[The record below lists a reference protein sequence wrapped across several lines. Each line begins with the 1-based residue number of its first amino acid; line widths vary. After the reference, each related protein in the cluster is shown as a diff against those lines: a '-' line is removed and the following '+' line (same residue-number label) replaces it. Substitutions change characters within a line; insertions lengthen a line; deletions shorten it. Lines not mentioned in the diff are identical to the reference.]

1 MNKAINCML
10 IILAF
15 VMCISCGS
23 YNTATMYADADT
35 ISIDGATRCDSLLF
49 SDFFKAPKVVLLE
62 TKPECV
68 VQNIRSLE
76 IYKEDIYILDDR
88 ANKLYVFDGNGKF
101 KRTISSPGRG
111 HGEYMKLADFSID
124 RTKEIIYLL
133 DEATDEILKF
143 RLDDYKFLSS
153 IKAVQNGYLTYCMQ
167 EIGGKIYLNRSSV
180 LEKEKYELRE
190 IDERN
195 GKQVGKFLKSDD
207 YNHGWN
213 FPLSLEHSNFYS
225 KNSQSPKYIG
235 LFSNL
240 IMNVTADGVS
250 AAYIVD
256 SRKFVNKDEVLMMQ
270 RIAEGKLEKIDF
282 SGIYSQKRI
291 HQISRFIESSSK
303 VFFQYLEG
311 DERNYLVYDKA
322 SGKTKTSSLFM
333 DDYVSDKNMIPMD
346 FCYSDEQGV
355 VALLKPCFMPHFIK
369 YIIDGGKMRTHL
381 DNYSRLIK
389 LNKDSNPVLFF
400 QIEEVG
406 EVWIRSLSLHHSK
419 GKRQALNMISHVLMY
434 DDGSCHTW

>member
-1 MNKAINCML
+1 MNKAINCMF

-35 ISIDGATRCDSLLF
+35 ISIDGATRCDSLIF

-143 RLDDYKFLSS
+143 SLNDYKFLSS

-195 GKQVGKFLKSDD
+195 GKQVGKFLKSDE

-256 SRKFVNKDEVLMMQ
+256 SRKFVDKEEVLKMQ
-270 RIAEGKLEKIDF
+270 GIAEGKLEKIDF
-282 SGIYSQKRI
+282 SDIYSQKRI
-291 HQISRFIESSSK
+291 HQISRFIESPSK

-346 FCYSDEQGV
+346 FCYSDERGV

-369 YIIDGGKMRTHL
+369 YIINGGKMRTHL

-400 QIEEVG
+400 HEY
-406 EVWIRSLSLHHSK
+406 K
-419 GKRQALNMISHVLMY
+419 
-434 DDGSCHTW
+434 

>member
-1 MNKAINCML
+1 MNKAINCMF
-10 IILAF
+10 IILVF

-35 ISIDGATRCDSLLF
+35 ISIDGATRCDSLIF

-143 RLDDYKFLSS
+143 SLNDYKFLSS

-180 LEKEKYELRE
+180 SEKEKYELRE

-195 GKQVGKFLKSDD
+195 GKQMGKFLKSDD

-256 SRKFVNKDEVLMMQ
+256 SRKFVNKEEVLKMQ
-270 RIAEGKLEKIDF
+270 GIAEGKLEKIDF
-282 SGIYSQKRI
+282 SDIYSQKRI
-291 HQISRFIESSSK
+291 HQISRFIESPSK

-333 DDYVSDKNMIPMD
+333 NDYVSDKNMIPMD
-346 FCYSDEQGV
+346 FCYSDERGV

-369 YIIDGGKMRTHL
+369 YIINGGKMRTHL

-400 QIEEVG
+400 HEY
-406 EVWIRSLSLHHSK
+406 K
-419 GKRQALNMISHVLMY
+419 
-434 DDGSCHTW
+434 

>member
-1 MNKAINCML
+1 MNKAINCMF

-35 ISIDGATRCDSLLF
+35 ISIDGATRCDSLIF

-124 RTKEIIYLL
+124 RTKEVIYLL

-143 RLDDYKFLSS
+143 SLDDYKFLSS

-167 EIGGKIYLNRSSV
+167 EIGGKLYLNRSSV
-180 LEKEKYELRE
+180 SEKEKYELRE

-256 SRKFVNKDEVLMMQ
+256 SRKFVDKEEVLKMQ
-270 RIAEGKLEKIDF
+270 KIAEGKLEKIDF

-291 HQISRFIESSSK
+291 HQISRFIESPSK

-346 FCYSDEQGV
+346 FCYSDERGV

-369 YIIDGGKMRTHL
+369 YIINGGKMRTHL

-400 QIEEVG
+400 HEY
-406 EVWIRSLSLHHSK
+406 K
-419 GKRQALNMISHVLMY
+419 
-434 DDGSCHTW
+434 

>member
-1 MNKAINCML
+1 MNKAINCMF

-35 ISIDGATRCDSLLF
+35 ISIDGATRCDSLIF

-88 ANKLYVFDGNGKF
+88 ANKLYIFDGNGKF

-143 RLDDYKFLSS
+143 SLNDYKFLSS

-180 LEKEKYELRE
+180 SEKEKYELRE

-256 SRKFVNKDEVLMMQ
+256 SRKFVNKEEVLKMQ
-270 RIAEGKLEKIDF
+270 KIAEGKLEKIDF

-291 HQISRFIESSSK
+291 HQISRFIESPSK

-333 DDYVSDKNMIPMD
+333 DDYVSEKNMIPMD
-346 FCYSDEQGV
+346 FCYSDERGV

-400 QIEEVG
+400 
-406 EVWIRSLSLHHSK
+406 HK
-419 GKRQALNMISHVLMY
+419 YK
-434 DDGSCHTW
+434 

>member
-1 MNKAINCML
+1 MNKAINCMF

-35 ISIDGATRCDSLLF
+35 ISIDGATKCDSLIF

-88 ANKLYVFDGNGKF
+88 ANKLYIFDGNGKF

-143 RLDDYKFLSS
+143 SLDDYKFLSS

-180 LEKEKYELRE
+180 SEKEKYELRE

-256 SRKFVNKDEVLMMQ
+256 SRKFVDKEEVLKMQ
-270 RIAEGKLEKIDF
+270 KIAEGKLEKIDF

-291 HQISRFIESSSK
+291 HQISRFIESPSK

-333 DDYVSDKNMIPMD
+333 DNYVSDKNMIPMD
-346 FCYSDEQGV
+346 FCYSDERGV

-369 YIIDGGKMRTHL
+369 YIINGGKMRTHL
-381 DNYSRLIK
+381 DNYSRLVK

-400 QIEEVG
+400 HEY
-406 EVWIRSLSLHHSK
+406 K
-419 GKRQALNMISHVLMY
+419 
-434 DDGSCHTW
+434 

>member
-1 MNKAINCML
+1 MNKAINCMF

-35 ISIDGATRCDSLLF
+35 ISIDGATRCDSLIF

-124 RTKEIIYLL
+124 RTKEVIYLL

-143 RLDDYKFLSS
+143 SLDDYKFLSS
-153 IKAVQNGYLTYCMQ
+153 IKAVQNGYLTYSMQ

-190 IDERN
+190 IDECN

-207 YNHGWN
+207 YNYGWN

-256 SRKFVNKDEVLMMQ
+256 SRKFVDKEEVLKMQ
-270 RIAEGKLEKIDF
+270 KIAEGKLKKIDF

-291 HQISRFIESSSK
+291 HQISRFIESPSK

-346 FCYSDEQGV
+346 FCYSDERGV

-369 YIIDGGKMRTHL
+369 YIINGGKMRTHL

-400 QIEEVG
+400 HEY
-406 EVWIRSLSLHHSK
+406 K
-419 GKRQALNMISHVLMY
+419 
-434 DDGSCHTW
+434 

>member
-1 MNKAINCML
+1 MNKAINCMF

-15 VMCISCGS
+15 GMCISCGS

-35 ISIDGATRCDSLLF
+35 ISIDGATRCDSLIF

-143 RLDDYKFLSS
+143 SLNDYKFLSS
-153 IKAVQNGYLTYCMQ
+153 IKAVQNGYLTYSMQ

-256 SRKFVNKDEVLMMQ
+256 SRKFVNKEEVLKMQ
-270 RIAEGKLEKIDF
+270 GIAEGKLEKIDF
-282 SGIYSQKRI
+282 SDIYSQKRI
-291 HQISRFIESSSK
+291 HQISRFIESPSK

-333 DDYVSDKNMIPMD
+333 NDYVSDKNMIPMD
-346 FCYSDEQGV
+346 FCYSDERGV

-400 QIEEVG
+400 HEY
-406 EVWIRSLSLHHSK
+406 K
-419 GKRQALNMISHVLMY
+419 
-434 DDGSCHTW
+434 

>member
-1 MNKAINCML
+1 MNKAINCMF

-35 ISIDGATRCDSLLF
+35 ISIDGATRCDSLIF

-124 RTKEIIYLL
+124 RTKEVIYLL

-143 RLDDYKFLSS
+143 SLDDYKFLSS
-153 IKAVQNGYLTYCMQ
+153 IKAVQNGYLTYSMQ

-190 IDERN
+190 IDECN

-270 RIAEGKLEKIDF
+270 RVAEGKLEKIDF

-291 HQISRFIESSSK
+291 HQISRFIESPSK

-346 FCYSDEQGV
+346 FCYSDERGV

-369 YIIDGGKMRTHL
+369 YIINGGKMRTHL

-400 QIEEVG
+400 HEY
-406 EVWIRSLSLHHSK
+406 K
-419 GKRQALNMISHVLMY
+419 
-434 DDGSCHTW
+434 

>member
-1 MNKAINCML
+1 MNKAINCMF
-10 IILAF
+10 IILVF

-35 ISIDGATRCDSLLF
+35 ISIDGATRCDSLIF

-143 RLDDYKFLSS
+143 SLDDYKFLSS

-180 LEKEKYELRE
+180 SEKEKYELRE

-256 SRKFVNKDEVLMMQ
+256 SRKFVDKEEVLKMQ
-270 RIAEGKLEKIDF
+270 KIAEGKLEKIDF

-291 HQISRFIESSSK
+291 HQISRFIESPSK

-333 DDYVSDKNMIPMD
+333 DNYVSDKNMIPMD
-346 FCYSDEQGV
+346 FCYSDERGV

-369 YIIDGGKMRTHL
+369 YIINGGKMRTHL

-400 QIEEVG
+400 HEY
-406 EVWIRSLSLHHSK
+406 K
-419 GKRQALNMISHVLMY
+419 
-434 DDGSCHTW
+434 

>member
-1 MNKAINCML
+1 MNKAINCMF

-35 ISIDGATRCDSLLF
+35 ISIDGATRCDSLIF

-143 RLDDYKFLSS
+143 SLNDYKFLSS

-207 YNHGWN
+207 YNNGWN

-256 SRKFVNKDEVLMMQ
+256 SRKFVNKEEVLKMQ
-270 RIAEGKLEKIDF
+270 GIAEGKLEKIDF
-282 SGIYSQKRI
+282 SDIYSQKRI
-291 HQISRFIESSSK
+291 HQISRFIESPSK

-322 SGKTKTSSLFM
+322 SGKTKISSLFM
-333 DDYVSDKNMIPMD
+333 DNYVSDKNMIPMD
-346 FCYSDEQGV
+346 FCYSDERGI

-369 YIIDGGKMRTHL
+369 YIINGGKMRTHL

-400 QIEEVG
+400 HEY
-406 EVWIRSLSLHHSK
+406 K
-419 GKRQALNMISHVLMY
+419 
-434 DDGSCHTW
+434 

>member
-1 MNKAINCML
+1 MNKAINCMF
-10 IILAF
+10 IILVF

-35 ISIDGATRCDSLLF
+35 ISIDGATRCDSLIF

-88 ANKLYVFDGNGKF
+88 ANKLYIFDGNGKF

-124 RTKEIIYLL
+124 RTKEVIYLL

-143 RLDDYKFLSS
+143 SLDDYKFLSS

-291 HQISRFIESSSK
+291 HQISRFIESPSK

-346 FCYSDEQGV
+346 FCYSDERGV

-369 YIIDGGKMRTHL
+369 YIINGGKMRTHL

-400 QIEEVG
+400 MNINRRG
-406 EVWIRSLSLHHSK
+406 RGGFDRWTFLSSE
-419 GKRQALNMISHVLMY
+419 GYITW
-434 DDGSCHTW
+434 GSVDMFLAG

>member
-1 MNKAINCML
+1 MNKAINCMF

-35 ISIDGATRCDSLLF
+35 ISIDGATKCDSLIF

-88 ANKLYVFDGNGKF
+88 ANKLYIFDGNGKF

-143 RLDDYKFLSS
+143 SLDDYKFLSS

-180 LEKEKYELRE
+180 SEKEKYELRE

-256 SRKFVNKDEVLMMQ
+256 SRKFVDKEEVLKMQ
-270 RIAEGKLEKIDF
+270 KIAEGKLEKIDF

-291 HQISRFIESSSK
+291 HQISRFIESPSN

-311 DERNYLVYDKA
+311 NERNYLVYDKA

-333 DDYVSDKNMIPMD
+333 NDYVSDKNMIPMD
-346 FCYSDEQGV
+346 FCYSDERGV

-369 YIIDGGKMRTHL
+369 YIINGGKMRTHL
-381 DNYSRLIK
+381 DNYSRLVK

-400 QIEEVG
+400 HEY
-406 EVWIRSLSLHHSK
+406 K
-419 GKRQALNMISHVLMY
+419 
-434 DDGSCHTW
+434 

>member
-1 MNKAINCML
+1 MNKAINCMF

-35 ISIDGATRCDSLLF
+35 ISIDGATRCDSLIF

-143 RLDDYKFLSS
+143 SLDDYKFLSS
-153 IKAVQNGYLTYCMQ
+153 IKAVQNGYLTYSIQ

-180 LEKEKYELRE
+180 SEKEKYELRE

-256 SRKFVNKDEVLMMQ
+256 SRKFVDKEEVLKMQ
-270 RIAEGKLEKIDF
+270 GIAEGKLEKIDF
-282 SGIYSQKRI
+282 SDIYSQKRI
-291 HQISRFIESSSK
+291 HQISRFIESPSK

-311 DERNYLVYDKA
+311 DERNYLVYDKV

-333 DDYVSDKNMIPMD
+333 NDYVSDKNMIPMD
-346 FCYSDEQGV
+346 FCYSDERGV

-400 QIEEVG
+400 HEY
-406 EVWIRSLSLHHSK
+406 K
-419 GKRQALNMISHVLMY
+419 
-434 DDGSCHTW
+434 

>member
-1 MNKAINCML
+1 M
-10 IILAF
+10 
-15 VMCISCGS
+15 
-23 YNTATMYADADT
+23 
-35 ISIDGATRCDSLLF
+35 
-49 SDFFKAPKVVLLE
+49 LE

-88 ANKLYVFDGNGKF
+88 ANKLYIFDGNGKF

-124 RTKEIIYLL
+124 RTKEVIYLL

-143 RLDDYKFLSS
+143 SLDDYKFLSS

-291 HQISRFIESSSK
+291 HQISRFIESPSK

-346 FCYSDEQGV
+346 FCYSDERGV

-369 YIIDGGKMRTHL
+369 YIINRGKMRTHL

-400 QIEEVG
+400 HEY
-406 EVWIRSLSLHHSK
+406 K
-419 GKRQALNMISHVLMY
+419 
-434 DDGSCHTW
+434 

>member
-35 ISIDGATRCDSLLF
+35 ISIDGATRCDSLIF

-240 IMNVTADGVS
+240 IMNVTADGVF

-270 RIAEGKLEKIDF
+270 RVAEGKLEKIDF

-291 HQISRFIESSSK
+291 HQISRFIESPSK

-400 QIEEVG
+400 HEY
-406 EVWIRSLSLHHSK
+406 K
-419 GKRQALNMISHVLMY
+419 
-434 DDGSCHTW
+434 

>member
-1 MNKAINCML
+1 MNKAINCMF

-35 ISIDGATRCDSLLF
+35 ISIDGATRCDSLIF
-49 SDFFKAPKVVLLE
+49 SDFFKAPKIVLLE

-153 IKAVQNGYLTYCMQ
+153 IKAVQNGYLTYSMQ

-207 YNHGWN
+207 FNYGWN

-291 HQISRFIESSSK
+291 HQISRFIESPSK

-369 YIIDGGKMRTHL
+369 YIINGGKMRTHL

-400 QIEEVG
+400 HEY
-406 EVWIRSLSLHHSK
+406 K
-419 GKRQALNMISHVLMY
+419 
-434 DDGSCHTW
+434 

>member
-1 MNKAINCML
+1 MNKAINCMF

-35 ISIDGATRCDSLLF
+35 ISIDGATRCDSLIF

-88 ANKLYVFDGNGKF
+88 ANKLYIFDGNGKF

-124 RTKEIIYLL
+124 RTKDIIYLL

-143 RLDDYKFLSS
+143 SLDDYKFLSS
-153 IKAVQNGYLTYCMQ
+153 IKAVQDGYLTYCMQ
-167 EIGGKIYLNRSSV
+167 EIDGKIYLNRSSV
-180 LEKEKYELRE
+180 SEKEKYELRE

-256 SRKFVNKDEVLMMQ
+256 SRKFVDKEEVLKMQ
-270 RIAEGKLEKIDF
+270 KIAEGKLEKIDF

-291 HQISRFIESSSK
+291 HQISRFIESPSK

-333 DDYVSDKNMIPMD
+333 NDYVSDKNMIPMD
-346 FCYSDEQGV
+346 FCYSDERGV

-400 QIEEVG
+400 HEY
-406 EVWIRSLSLHHSK
+406 K
-419 GKRQALNMISHVLMY
+419 
-434 DDGSCHTW
+434 

>member
-1 MNKAINCML
+1 MNKAINCMF
-10 IILAF
+10 IILVF

-35 ISIDGATRCDSLLF
+35 ISIDGATRCDSLIF

-88 ANKLYVFDGNGKF
+88 ANKLYIFDGNGKF

-124 RTKEIIYLL
+124 RTKEVIYLL

-143 RLDDYKFLSS
+143 SLDDYKFLSS

-180 LEKEKYELRE
+180 SEKEKYELRE

-291 HQISRFIESSSK
+291 HQISRFIESPSK

-333 DDYVSDKNMIPMD
+333 DDYVSDKNMIPKD
-346 FCYSDEQGV
+346 FCYSDERGV

-369 YIIDGGKMRTHL
+369 YIINGGKMRTHL

-400 QIEEVG
+400 HEY
-406 EVWIRSLSLHHSK
+406 K
-419 GKRQALNMISHVLMY
+419 
-434 DDGSCHTW
+434 

>member
-1 MNKAINCML
+1 MNKAINCMF

-35 ISIDGATRCDSLLF
+35 ISIDGATRCDSLIF

-88 ANKLYVFDGNGKF
+88 ANKLYIFDGNGKF

-143 RLDDYKFLSS
+143 SLDDYKFLSS
-153 IKAVQNGYLTYCMQ
+153 IKAVQNGYLTYSMQ

-207 YNHGWN
+207 YNNGWN

-256 SRKFVNKDEVLMMQ
+256 SRKFVDKEEVLKMQ
-270 RIAEGKLEKIDF
+270 KIAEGKLEKIDF

-291 HQISRFIESSSK
+291 HQISRFIESPSK

-346 FCYSDEQGV
+346 FCYSDERGV

-369 YIIDGGKMRTHL
+369 YIINGGKMRTHL

-400 QIEEVG
+400 HEY
-406 EVWIRSLSLHHSK
+406 K
-419 GKRQALNMISHVLMY
+419 
-434 DDGSCHTW
+434 

>member
-195 GKQVGKFLKSDD
+195 GKQVGKFLKSDE

-400 QIEEVG
+400 HEY
-406 EVWIRSLSLHHSK
+406 K
-419 GKRQALNMISHVLMY
+419 
-434 DDGSCHTW
+434 

>member
-1 MNKAINCML
+1 MSEKGKDMNKAINCMF

-35 ISIDGATRCDSLLF
+35 ISIDGATRCDSLIF

-124 RTKEIIYLL
+124 RTKEVIYLL

-143 RLDDYKFLSS
+143 SLDDYKFLSS
-153 IKAVQNGYLTYCMQ
+153 IKAVQNGYLTYSMQ

-190 IDERN
+190 IDECN

-256 SRKFVNKDEVLMMQ
+256 SRKFVDKEEVLKMQ
-270 RIAEGKLEKIDF
+270 KIAEGKLEKIDF

-291 HQISRFIESSSK
+291 HQISRFIESPSK

-346 FCYSDEQGV
+346 FCYSDERGV

-369 YIIDGGKMRTHL
+369 YIINGGKMRTHL

-400 QIEEVG
+400 HEY
-406 EVWIRSLSLHHSK
+406 K
-419 GKRQALNMISHVLMY
+419 
-434 DDGSCHTW
+434 

>member
-1 MNKAINCML
+1 MNKAINCMF

-35 ISIDGATRCDSLLF
+35 ISIDGATRCDSLIF

-124 RTKEIIYLL
+124 RTKEVIYLL

-291 HQISRFIESSSK
+291 HQISRFIESPSK

-333 DDYVSDKNMIPMD
+333 NDYVSDKNMIPMD
-346 FCYSDEQGV
+346 FCYSDERGV

-400 QIEEVG
+400 HEY
-406 EVWIRSLSLHHSK
+406 K
-419 GKRQALNMISHVLMY
+419 
-434 DDGSCHTW
+434 

>member
-1 MNKAINCML
+1 MNKAINCMF

-15 VMCISCGS
+15 GMCISCGS

-35 ISIDGATRCDSLLF
+35 ISIDGATRCDSLIF

-68 VQNIRSLE
+68 VQNVRSLE

-143 RLDDYKFLSS
+143 SLNDYKFLSS

-256 SRKFVNKDEVLMMQ
+256 SRKFVDKEEVLKMQ
-270 RIAEGKLEKIDF
+270 GIAEGKLEKIDF
-282 SGIYSQKRI
+282 SDIYSQKRI
-291 HQISRFIESSSK
+291 HQISRFIESPSK
-303 VFFQYLEG
+303 VFFQYLVG

-346 FCYSDEQGV
+346 FCYSDERGV

-369 YIIDGGKMRTHL
+369 YIINGGKMRTHL

-400 QIEEVG
+400 HEY
-406 EVWIRSLSLHHSK
+406 K
-419 GKRQALNMISHVLMY
+419 
-434 DDGSCHTW
+434 

>member
-1 MNKAINCML
+1 MNKAINCMF

-35 ISIDGATRCDSLLF
+35 ISIDGATKCDSLIF

-143 RLDDYKFLSS
+143 SLDDYKFLSS

-207 YNHGWN
+207 YNNGWN

-291 HQISRFIESSSK
+291 HQISRFIESPSN

-311 DERNYLVYDKA
+311 NERNYLVYDKA

-333 DDYVSDKNMIPMD
+333 NDYVSDKNMIPMD
-346 FCYSDEQGV
+346 FCYSDERGV

-400 QIEEVG
+400 HEY
-406 EVWIRSLSLHHSK
+406 K
-419 GKRQALNMISHVLMY
+419 
-434 DDGSCHTW
+434 

>member
-1 MNKAINCML
+1 MNKAINCMF

-180 LEKEKYELRE
+180 LEKEKYELRQ

-291 HQISRFIESSSK
+291 HQISRFIESPSK

-333 DDYVSDKNMIPMD
+333 NDYVSDKNMIPMD
-346 FCYSDEQGV
+346 FCYSDERGV

-400 QIEEVG
+400 HEY
-406 EVWIRSLSLHHSK
+406 K
-419 GKRQALNMISHVLMY
+419 
-434 DDGSCHTW
+434 

>member
-1 MNKAINCML
+1 MNKAINCMF

-35 ISIDGATRCDSLLF
+35 ISIDGATRCDSLIF

-88 ANKLYVFDGNGKF
+88 ANKLYIFDGNGKF

-143 RLDDYKFLSS
+143 SLNDYKFLSS

-180 LEKEKYELRE
+180 SEKEKYELRE

-256 SRKFVNKDEVLMMQ
+256 SRKFVDKEEVLKMQ
-270 RIAEGKLEKIDF
+270 KIAEGKLEKIDF

-291 HQISRFIESSSK
+291 HQISRFIESPSK

-333 DDYVSDKNMIPMD
+333 DNYVSDKNMIPMD
-346 FCYSDEQGV
+346 FCYSDERGV

-369 YIIDGGKMRTHL
+369 YIINGGKMRTHL

-400 QIEEVG
+400 HEY
-406 EVWIRSLSLHHSK
+406 K
-419 GKRQALNMISHVLMY
+419 
-434 DDGSCHTW
+434 

>member
-1 MNKAINCML
+1 MNKAINCMF
-10 IILAF
+10 IILVF

-35 ISIDGATRCDSLLF
+35 ISIDGATRCDSLIF

-88 ANKLYVFDGNGKF
+88 ANKLYIFDGNGKF

-124 RTKEIIYLL
+124 RTKEVIYLL

-143 RLDDYKFLSS
+143 SLNDYKFLSS

-195 GKQVGKFLKSDD
+195 GKQMGKFLKSDD
-207 YNHGWN
+207 YNNGWN

-256 SRKFVNKDEVLMMQ
+256 SRKFVDKEEVLKMQ
-270 RIAEGKLEKIDF
+270 GIAEGKLEKIDF
-282 SGIYSQKRI
+282 SDIYSQKRI
-291 HQISRFIESSSK
+291 HQISRFIESPSK

-346 FCYSDEQGV
+346 FCYSDERGV

-400 QIEEVG
+400 HEY
-406 EVWIRSLSLHHSK
+406 K
-419 GKRQALNMISHVLMY
+419 
-434 DDGSCHTW
+434 

>member
-1 MNKAINCML
+1 MNKAINCMF
-10 IILAF
+10 IILVF

-35 ISIDGATRCDSLLF
+35 ISIDGATRCDSLIF

-124 RTKEIIYLL
+124 RTKDIIYLL

-143 RLDDYKFLSS
+143 SLDDYKFLSS
-153 IKAVQNGYLTYCMQ
+153 IKAVQDGYLTYCMQ
-167 EIGGKIYLNRSSV
+167 EIDGKIYLNRSSV

-207 YNHGWN
+207 YNYGWN

-256 SRKFVNKDEVLMMQ
+256 SRKFVDKDEVLMMQ
-270 RIAEGKLEKIDF
+270 RVAEGKLEKIDF

-291 HQISRFIESSSK
+291 HQISRFIESPSN

-311 DERNYLVYDKA
+311 NERNYLVYDKA

-346 FCYSDEQGV
+346 FCYSDERGV

-369 YIIDGGKMRTHL
+369 YIINGGKMRTHL
-381 DNYSRLIK
+381 DNYSRLMK

-400 QIEEVG
+400 HEY
-406 EVWIRSLSLHHSK
+406 K
-419 GKRQALNMISHVLMY
+419 
-434 DDGSCHTW
+434 

>member
-1 MNKAINCML
+1 MNKAINCMF

-35 ISIDGATRCDSLLF
+35 ISIDGATRCDSLIF

-68 VQNIRSLE
+68 VQDIRSLE

-124 RTKEIIYLL
+124 RTKEVIYLL

-143 RLDDYKFLSS
+143 SLDDYKFLSS

-167 EIGGKIYLNRSSV
+167 EIGGKLYLNRSSV
-180 LEKEKYELRE
+180 SEKEKYELRE

-256 SRKFVNKDEVLMMQ
+256 SRKFVDKEEVLKMQ

-291 HQISRFIESSSK
+291 HQISRFIESPSK

-369 YIIDGGKMRTHL
+369 YIINGGKMRTHL

-400 QIEEVG
+400 HEY
-406 EVWIRSLSLHHSK
+406 K
-419 GKRQALNMISHVLMY
+419 
-434 DDGSCHTW
+434 

>member
-1 MNKAINCML
+1 MNKAINCMF
-10 IILAF
+10 IILAY
-15 VMCISCGS
+15 VMCISCDS

-35 ISIDGATRCDSLLF
+35 ISIDGATRCDSLIF

-124 RTKEIIYLL
+124 RTKEVIYLL

-143 RLDDYKFLSS
+143 SLDDYKFLSS

-256 SRKFVNKDEVLMMQ
+256 SRKFVDKEEVLKMQ
-270 RIAEGKLEKIDF
+270 KIAEGKLEKIDF

-291 HQISRFIESSSK
+291 HQISRFIESPSK

-346 FCYSDEQGV
+346 FCYSDERGV

-369 YIIDGGKMRTHL
+369 YIINGGKMRTHL

-400 QIEEVG
+400 HEY
-406 EVWIRSLSLHHSK
+406 K
-419 GKRQALNMISHVLMY
+419 
-434 DDGSCHTW
+434 

>member
-1 MNKAINCML
+1 MF
-10 IILAF
+10 IILVF

-35 ISIDGATRCDSLLF
+35 ISIDGATRCDSLIF
-49 SDFFKAPKVVLLE
+49 SDFFKAPKIVLLE

-124 RTKEIIYLL
+124 RTKEVIYLL

-143 RLDDYKFLSS
+143 SLDDYKFLSS

-291 HQISRFIESSSK
+291 HQISRFIESPSK

-346 FCYSDEQGV
+346 FCYSDERGV

-369 YIIDGGKMRTHL
+369 YIINGGKMRTHL

-389 LNKDSNPVLFF
+389 LNKDLNPVLFF
-400 QIEEVG
+400 HEY
-406 EVWIRSLSLHHSK
+406 K
-419 GKRQALNMISHVLMY
+419 
-434 DDGSCHTW
+434 

>member
-1 MNKAINCML
+1 MH
-10 IILAF
+10 ILWQL
-15 VMCISCGS
+15 
-23 YNTATMYADADT
+23 YADADT
-35 ISIDGATRCDSLLF
+35 ISIDGATRCDSLIF

-88 ANKLYVFDGNGKF
+88 ANKLYIFDGNGKF

-124 RTKEIIYLL
+124 RTKEVIYLL

-143 RLDDYKFLSS
+143 SLNDYKFLSS
-153 IKAVQNGYLTYCMQ
+153 IKAVQNGYLTYSMQ

-190 IDERN
+190 IDECN

-256 SRKFVNKDEVLMMQ
+256 SRKFVDKEEVLKMQ
-270 RIAEGKLEKIDF
+270 KIAEGKLEKIDF

-291 HQISRFIESSSK
+291 HQISRFIESPSK

-346 FCYSDEQGV
+346 FCYSDERGV

-369 YIIDGGKMRTHL
+369 YIINGGKMRTHL

-400 QIEEVG
+400 HEY
-406 EVWIRSLSLHHSK
+406 K
-419 GKRQALNMISHVLMY
+419 
-434 DDGSCHTW
+434 

>member
-1 MNKAINCML
+1 MNKAINCMF

-35 ISIDGATRCDSLLF
+35 ISIDGATRCDSLIF

-143 RLDDYKFLSS
+143 SLDDYKFLSS

-270 RIAEGKLEKIDF
+270 RVAEGKLEKIDF
-282 SGIYSQKRI
+282 SSIYSQKRI
-291 HQISRFIESSSK
+291 HQISRFIESPSK

-369 YIIDGGKMRTHL
+369 YIINGGKMRTHL

-400 QIEEVG
+400 HEY
-406 EVWIRSLSLHHSK
+406 K
-419 GKRQALNMISHVLMY
+419 
-434 DDGSCHTW
+434 

>member
-1 MNKAINCML
+1 MNKAINCMF

-35 ISIDGATRCDSLLF
+35 ISIDGATRCDSLIF

-124 RTKEIIYLL
+124 RTKEVIYLL

-143 RLDDYKFLSS
+143 SLDDYKFLSS

-180 LEKEKYELRE
+180 SEKEKYELRE

-270 RIAEGKLEKIDF
+270 RVAEGKLEKIDF

-291 HQISRFIESSSK
+291 HQISRFIESPSK

-346 FCYSDEQGV
+346 FCYSDERGV

-369 YIIDGGKMRTHL
+369 YIINAGKMRTHL

-400 QIEEVG
+400 HEY
-406 EVWIRSLSLHHSK
+406 K
-419 GKRQALNMISHVLMY
+419 
-434 DDGSCHTW
+434 

>member
-1 MNKAINCML
+1 MNKAINCMF

-35 ISIDGATRCDSLLF
+35 ISIDGATRCDSLIF

-88 ANKLYVFDGNGKF
+88 ANKLYIFDGNGKF

-143 RLDDYKFLSS
+143 SLNDYKFLSS
-153 IKAVQNGYLTYCMQ
+153 IKAVQNGYLTYSMQ

-180 LEKEKYELRE
+180 SEKEKYELRE

-256 SRKFVNKDEVLMMQ
+256 SRKFVDKEEVLKMQ
-270 RIAEGKLEKIDF
+270 GIAEGKLEKIDF
-282 SGIYSQKRI
+282 SDIYSQKRI
-291 HQISRFIESSSK
+291 HQISRFIESPSK

-346 FCYSDEQGV
+346 FCYSDERGV

-400 QIEEVG
+400 HEY
-406 EVWIRSLSLHHSK
+406 K
-419 GKRQALNMISHVLMY
+419 
-434 DDGSCHTW
+434 

>member
-1 MNKAINCML
+1 MNKAINCMF

-35 ISIDGATRCDSLLF
+35 ISIDGATKCDSLIF

-124 RTKEIIYLL
+124 RTKDIIYLL

-143 RLDDYKFLSS
+143 SLDDYKFLSS

-180 LEKEKYELRE
+180 SEKEKYELRE

-256 SRKFVNKDEVLMMQ
+256 SRKFVDKEEVLKMQ
-270 RIAEGKLEKIDF
+270 KIAEGKLEKIDF

-291 HQISRFIESSSK
+291 HQISRFIESPSK

-346 FCYSDEQGV
+346 FCYSDERGV

-400 QIEEVG
+400 HEY
-406 EVWIRSLSLHHSK
+406 K
-419 GKRQALNMISHVLMY
+419 
-434 DDGSCHTW
+434 

>member
-1 MNKAINCML
+1 MNKAINCMF

-35 ISIDGATRCDSLLF
+35 ISIDGATRCDSLIF

-133 DEATDEILKF
+133 DEATDEILK
-143 RLDDYKFLSS
+143 LSLNDYKFLSS

-180 LEKEKYELRE
+180 SEKEKYELRE

-256 SRKFVNKDEVLMMQ
+256 SRKFVDKEEVLKMQ

-291 HQISRFIESSSK
+291 HQISRFIESPSK

-333 DDYVSDKNMIPMD
+333 DNYVSDKNMIPMD
-346 FCYSDEQGV
+346 FCYSDERGV

-369 YIIDGGKMRTHL
+369 YIINGGKMRTHL

-400 QIEEVG
+400 HEY
-406 EVWIRSLSLHHSK
+406 K
-419 GKRQALNMISHVLMY
+419 
-434 DDGSCHTW
+434 

>member
-1 MNKAINCML
+1 MNKAINCMF
-10 IILAF
+10 IILVF

-35 ISIDGATRCDSLLF
+35 ISIDGATRCDSLIF

-88 ANKLYVFDGNGKF
+88 ANKLYIFDGNGKF

-111 HGEYMKLADFSID
+111 HGEYMKLADFSIN

-143 RLDDYKFLSS
+143 SLNDYKFLSS

-180 LEKEKYELRE
+180 SEKEKYELRE

-207 YNHGWN
+207 YNYGWN

-291 HQISRFIESSSK
+291 HQISRFIESPSK

-346 FCYSDEQGV
+346 FCYSDERGV

-369 YIIDGGKMRTHL
+369 YIINGGKMRTHL
-381 DNYSRLIK
+381 DNYSRLMK

-400 QIEEVG
+400 HEY
-406 EVWIRSLSLHHSK
+406 K
-419 GKRQALNMISHVLMY
+419 
-434 DDGSCHTW
+434 

>member
-1 MNKAINCML
+1 MNKAINCMF

-35 ISIDGATRCDSLLF
+35 ISIDGATRCDSLIF

-88 ANKLYVFDGNGKF
+88 ANKLYIFDGNGKF

-111 HGEYMKLADFSID
+111 HGEYMKLADFSIN

-143 RLDDYKFLSS
+143 SLDDYKFLSS

-180 LEKEKYELRE
+180 SEKEKYELRE

-291 HQISRFIESSSK
+291 HQISRFIESPSK

-346 FCYSDEQGV
+346 FCYSDERGV

-369 YIIDGGKMRTHL
+369 YIINGGKMRTHL
-381 DNYSRLIK
+381 DNYSRLVK

-400 QIEEVG
+400 HEY
-406 EVWIRSLSLHHSK
+406 K
-419 GKRQALNMISHVLMY
+419 
-434 DDGSCHTW
+434 

>member
-1 MNKAINCML
+1 MNKAINCMF

-35 ISIDGATRCDSLLF
+35 ISIDGATRCDSLIF

-111 HGEYMKLADFSID
+111 HGEYMKLADFSIN

-143 RLDDYKFLSS
+143 SLDDYKFLSS
-153 IKAVQNGYLTYCMQ
+153 IKAVQNGYLTYSMQ

-207 YNHGWN
+207 YNNGWN

-291 HQISRFIESSSK
+291 HQISRFIESPSK

-311 DERNYLVYDKA
+311 DERNYLVYDRA

-346 FCYSDEQGV
+346 FCYSDERGV

-369 YIIDGGKMRTHL
+369 YIINGGKMRTHL

-400 QIEEVG
+400 HEY
-406 EVWIRSLSLHHSK
+406 R
-419 GKRQALNMISHVLMY
+419 
-434 DDGSCHTW
+434 